1 MMDTLFVLIAIA
13 SVAFVLG
20 AGGALCESIGERL
33 DGLLRDRGL

>member
-1 MMDTLFVLIAIA
+1 MDTLFVLIAIA

-20 AGGALCESIGERL
+20 AGGALCESVGEKF